1 MEVVQ
6 SKGDVKAQQQFL
18 GDMLYQ
24 QIGKISPENAARVT
38 GMMLGLGLEKC
49 INDLK
54 NPTDLQKTVS
64 EALNML
70 KQQQQGPQ

>member
-6 SKGDVKAQQQFL
+6 AKGDVKAQQQFL

-24 QIGKISPENAARVT
+24 QIGLISPENAAKVT
-38 GMMLGLGLEKC
+38 GMMLGLGMEKC

-54 NPTDLQKTVS
+54 NPADFQKTVGD
-64 EALNML
+64 ALNML
-70 KQQQQGPQ
+70 KQQSQGPQ